1 MTLPPPR
8 PKKRWGQNFFRD
20 PALIESALEPLNLSA
35 DDAVLEIGPGRGILT
50 ELLLAR
56 GAQVL
61 ALEIDPELIPLLRE
75 KFADQ
80 PRLELRQLDF
90 MHYDLNEFYPELPA
104 ARRKLIANIP
114 YHLTSPILL
123 KVLNETGFRA
133 GIGPQT
139 PYFSEICLMVQQEVA
154 DKLLAT
160 PGTKAYNALSV
171 TVGYAAEVER
181 LADLPRQLF
190 DPPPKVD
197 SSLIRLRPRT
207 APPVEIKDLP
217 AFWHLLARCYQ
228 LRRKNLRNVLKSLGH
243 GPEAIEAAAATSG
256 IELARRGETLDL
268 AELARLSNGLS

>member
-1 MTLPPPR
+1 MTLPTPR
-8 PKKRWGQNFFRD
+8 PKKRFGQNFFRE
-20 PALIESALEPLNLSA
+20 PALLEAALEPLNLNA

-50 ELLLAR
+50 ELLLER

-80 PRLELRQLDF
+80 PRLDLRQLDF
-90 MHYDLNEFYPELPA
+90 MHYDLADFYPELPA

-123 KVLNETGFRA
+123 KVLNESGFRA

-154 DKLLAT
+154 DKLLAP
-160 PGTKAYNALSV
+160 PGTKTYNALSV

-207 APPVEIKDLP
+207 IAPVDISHLP
-217 AFWHLLARCYQ
+217 AFWSLLARCYQ

-243 GPEAIEAAAATSG
+243 SSEAIESASATSG
-256 IELARRGETLDL
+256 IDLARRGETLSL
-268 AELARLSNGLS
+268 QELAQLSNQLN